1 MRSILLDI
9 IPRRFRRRSY
19 LVSGTIFLRALLN
32 FAGLA
37 LLIPVLLLIL
47 DSESMHTNPWLER
60 LYQAGR
66 FESDRAFALTVCG
79 CIVAL
84 IAFKNLLNLFLL
96 RYERR
101 YIYDLYRCMSRRLY
115 IEYHDRGLGFIK
127 NTNSALLSRNV
138 NFVCLAFVTGI
149 LVPLASIT
157 SESMLLALLFT
168 ALLFYNPTVAGLV
181 LLVFIPTVWFYYSA
195 VRKRLHR
202 YGVQENEAQREKART
217 VVETFR
223 GYADLEINDAF
234 PSMLRRFDRAMD
246 KIVTIQSRN
255 MTVNALPSIFMEVGL
270 AIGMALFVAVSLGTP
285 GDEARVLFGVFA
297 VAGLRLMPSVRNMMS
312 GWSALKY
319 NRYTI
324 DILRDIDLNDEKPE
338 PSAAQPP
345 LPFEREIAVRDL
357 SFRFDD
363 ERGDKEVLHGLTL
376 TIRKGEHVGIRGA
389 SGAGKTTLFN
399 LLLGFYTPT
408 GGEIT
413 IDGEPLTAANRR
425 RWQNAVGYVSQHVF
439 LLDGTLLENWPES
452 NIFSIISSG
461 DAVARVLPAAWGYHR
476 NGCDRFLPATR
487 NAEELADLDALGAE
501 FGPTPLVISS
511 LATAEDTSAL
521 INIVAK
527 FCVSRENFHQKY
539 EAAIMDMIQ
548 CAFIRSEKE
557 VVDGYIL
564 SDGEIVERL
573 QSLSHM
579 KEINY
584 WQIVGSVWAASTM
597 SRPILER
604 YGQNVPLLARQI
616 LIPVLAVGLCYGIET
631 DVVQMVAQYII
642 RLLTARGELDSVLRA
657 AFCHHPENYIS
668 LMEYYA
674 PEEHGMEPFTR
685 K

>member
-60 LYQAGR
+60 LYQAGG

-127 NTNSALLSRNV
+127 NTNS
-138 NFVCLAFVTGI
+138 
-149 LVPLASIT
+149 
-157 SESMLLALLFT
+157 ALLFT

-439 LLDGTLLENWPES
+439 LLDGTLLENIALGEEEEK
-452 NIFSIISSG
+452 I
-461 DAVARVLPAAWGYHR
+461 
-476 NGCDRFLPATR
+476 DRR
-487 NAEELADLDALGAE
+487 RAEESLRAARLEDFVQSLSAGIDTPIGEAGNKLSGGQRQRIGIARALYKQANILFFDE
-501 FGPTPLVISS
+501 
-511 LATAEDTSAL
+511 ATSAL
-521 INIVAK
+521 DSGTEEGINRSIAELSQHNRDLTIVVIAH
-527 FCVSRENFHQKY
+527 RE
-539 EAAIMDMIQ
+539 
-548 CAFIRSEKE
+548 S
-557 VVDGYIL
+557 
-564 SDGEIVERL
+564 
-573 QSLSHM
+573 SL
-579 KEINY
+579 EY
-584 WQIVGSVWAASTM
+584 CD
-597 SRPILER
+597 R
-604 YGQNVPLLARQI
+604 
-616 LIPVLAVGLCYGIET
+616 
-631 DVVQMVAQYII
+631 II
-642 RLLTARGELDSVLRA
+642 TLD
-657 AFCHHPENYIS
+657 NN
-668 LMEYYA
+668 
-674 PEEHGMEPFTR
+674 G
-685 K
+685 

>member
-60 LYQAGR
+60 LYQAGG

-376 TIRKGEHVGIRGA
+376 TIRK
-389 SGAGKTTLFN
+389 
-399 LLLGFYTPT
+399 
-408 GGEIT
+408 
-413 IDGEPLTAANRR
+413 
-425 RWQNAVGYVSQHVF
+425 
-439 LLDGTLLENWPES
+439 
-452 NIFSIISSG
+452 
-461 DAVARVLPAAWGYHR
+461 
-476 NGCDRFLPATR
+476 DRK
-487 NAEELADLDALGAE
+487 
-501 FGPTPLVISS
+501 S
-511 LATAEDTSAL
+511 
-521 INIVAK
+521 
-527 FCVSRENFHQKY
+527 
-539 EAAIMDMIQ
+539 
-548 CAFIRSEKE
+548 
-557 VVDGYIL
+557 VV
-564 SDGEIVERL
+564 
-573 QSLSHM
+573 
-579 KEINY
+579 
-584 WQIVGSVWAASTM
+584 
-597 SRPILER
+597 
-604 YGQNVPLLARQI
+604 
-616 LIPVLAVGLCYGIET
+616 
-631 DVVQMVAQYII
+631 
-642 RLLTARGELDSVLRA
+642 
-657 AFCHHPENYIS
+657 
-668 LMEYYA
+668 
-674 PEEHGMEPFTR
+674 
-685 K
+685 

>member
-60 LYQAGR
+60 LYQAGG

-345 LPFEREIAVRDL
+345 QPFEREIAVRDL

-363 ERGDKEVLHGLTL
+363 ERGGKEVLHGLTL

-439 LLDGTLLENWPES
+439 LLDGTLLENIALGEEEEK
-452 NIFSIISSG
+452 I
-461 DAVARVLPAAWGYHR
+461 
-476 NGCDRFLPATR
+476 DRR
-487 NAEELADLDALGAE
+487 RAEESLRAARLEDFVQSLSAGIDTPIGEAGNKLSGGQRQRIGIARALYKQANILFFDE
-501 FGPTPLVISS
+501 
-511 LATAEDTSAL
+511 ATSAL
-521 INIVAK
+521 DSGTEEGIN
-527 FCVSRENFHQKY
+527 
-539 EAAIMDMIQ
+539 
-548 CAFIRSEKE
+548 RS
-557 VVDGYIL
+557 
-564 SDGEIVERL
+564 IVELSQHNRDL
-573 QSLSHM
+573 TIVVIAHRESSL
-579 KEINY
+579 EY
-584 WQIVGSVWAASTM
+584 CD
-597 SRPILER
+597 R
-604 YGQNVPLLARQI
+604 
-616 LIPVLAVGLCYGIET
+616 
-631 DVVQMVAQYII
+631 II
-642 RLLTARGELDSVLRA
+642 TLD
-657 AFCHHPENYIS
+657 NN
-668 LMEYYA
+668 
-674 PEEHGMEPFTR
+674 G
-685 K
+685 

>member
-60 LYQAGR
+60 LYQAGG

-149 LVPLASIT
+149 LA
-157 SESMLLALLFT
+157 T
-168 ALLFYNPTVAGLV
+168 ARVDHERERCCSHCCSRRCCSTTPQSRDWSCWYSFRPSGSTTAPCANGSTVTAYRRTK
-181 LLVFIPTVWFYYSA
+181 PSA
-195 VRKRLHR
+195 RRP
-202 YGVQENEAQREKART
+202 AR

-270 AIGMALFVAVSLGTP
+270 AASAWRCSWRSASVRRAMKP
-285 GDEARVLFGVFA
+285 GSSSAYSPSP
-297 VAGLRLMPSVRNMMS
+297 GLRLMPSVRNMMS

-338 PSAAQPP
+338 PSSRTASAA
-345 LPFEREIAVRDL
+345 
-357 SFRFDD
+357 
-363 ERGDKEVLHGLTL
+363 
-376 TIRKGEHVGIRGA
+376 
-389 SGAGKTTLFN
+389 
-399 LLLGFYTPT
+399 
-408 GGEIT
+408 
-413 IDGEPLTAANRR
+413 
-425 RWQNAVGYVSQHVF
+425 
-439 LLDGTLLENWPES
+439 
-452 NIFSIISSG
+452 
-461 DAVARVLPAAWGYHR
+461 
-476 NGCDRFLPATR
+476 
-487 NAEELADLDALGAE
+487 
-501 FGPTPLVISS
+501 
-511 LATAEDTSAL
+511 
-521 INIVAK
+521 
-527 FCVSRENFHQKY
+527 
-539 EAAIMDMIQ
+539 
-548 CAFIRSEKE
+548 
-557 VVDGYIL
+557 
-564 SDGEIVERL
+564 
-573 QSLSHM
+573 
-579 KEINY
+579 
-584 WQIVGSVWAASTM
+584 
-597 SRPILER
+597 
-604 YGQNVPLLARQI
+604 
-616 LIPVLAVGLCYGIET
+616 
-631 DVVQMVAQYII
+631 
-642 RLLTARGELDSVLRA
+642 LR
-657 AFCHHPENYIS
+657 
-668 LMEYYA
+668 
-674 PEEHGMEPFTR
+674 T
-685 K
+685 

>member
-60 LYQAGR
+60 LYQAGG

-439 LLDGTLLENWPES
+439 LLDGTLLEN
-452 NIFSIISSG
+452 I
-461 DAVARVLPAAWGYHR
+461 
-476 NGCDRFLPATR
+476 
-487 NAEELADLDALGAE
+487 ALGEEEEKIDRGRLRAIALRRDRHPDR
-501 FGPTPLVISS
+501 GGRQQTVGRTTPAHRHCQSS
-511 LATAEDTSAL
+511 LQTGQ
-521 INIVAK
+521 
-527 FCVSRENFHQKY
+527 H
-539 EAAIMDMIQ
+539 
-548 CAFIRSEKE
+548 FILRRG
-557 VVDGYIL
+557 DLG
-564 SDGEIVERL
+564 
-573 QSLSHM
+573 
-579 KEINY
+579 
-584 WQIVGSVWAASTM
+584 
-597 SRPILER
+597 
-604 YGQNVPLLARQI
+604 ARQ
-616 LIPVLAVGLCYGIET
+616 PHRRGDQPFDRRDRRAESGPYAAGRQRDGGRNQPFDRRTVTAQQRFNHRGHRPSRKLAG
-631 DVVQMVAQYII
+631 
-642 RLLTARGELDSVLRA
+642 VLRP
-657 AFCHHPENYIS
+657 HH
-668 LMEYYA
+668 
-674 PEEHGMEPFTR
+674 HTR
-685 K
+685 

>member
-60 LYQAGR
+60 LYQAGG

-84 IAFKNLLNLFLL
+84 IAFKNLH
-96 RYERR
+96 
-101 YIYDLYRCMSRRLY
+101 RCMSRRLY

-413 IDGEPLTAANRR
+413 IGGGAPNTFRSTCSCWTAPCWKTSPWAKRRRKSTVGEPRSPCVPPGWKTSCNRSPQGSTPRSGRPATNCRADNASASALPELSTNRPTFYSSTRRPRRSTAGRR
-425 RWQNAVGYVSQHVF
+425 R
-439 LLDGTLLENWPES
+439 ES
-452 NIFSIISSG
+452 T
-461 DAVARVLPAAWGYHR
+461 V
-476 NGCDRFLPATR
+476 
-487 NAEELADLDALGAE
+487 
-501 FGPTPLVISS
+501 
-511 LATAEDTSAL
+511 
-521 INIVAK
+521 
-527 FCVSRENFHQKY
+527 
-539 EAAIMDMIQ
+539 
-548 CAFIRSEKE
+548 RSPNCHNTT
-557 VVDGYIL
+557 
-564 SDGEIVERL
+564 EI
-573 QSLSHM
+573 
-579 KEINY
+579 
-584 WQIVGSVWAASTM
+584 
-597 SRPILER
+597 
-604 YGQNVPLLARQI
+604 
-616 LIPVLAVGLCYGIET
+616 
-631 DVVQMVAQYII
+631 
-642 RLLTARGELDSVLRA
+642 
-657 AFCHHPENYIS
+657 
-668 LMEYYA
+668 
-674 PEEHGMEPFTR
+674 
-685 K
+685 

>member
-60 LYQAGR
+60 LYQAGG

-84 IAFKNLLNLFLL
+84 IAFKNLLNLLLL

-338 PSAAQPP
+338 LSAAQPP

-363 ERGDKEVLHGLTL
+363 ERGDKDFARELRERAKGYRHYYSKESGTLRPINQDGTFLTPFNPRQGENFEAVPGFHEGSAWNYTFFVPHDVDGLIRLMGGKRKFTDKLQMVMDTGLYDPANEPDIAYPYLFSRVAGEEWRTQNEVSKLLDKYFTTNPDGIPGNDDTGTMSSWAVFSMMGFYPDCPGEPYYTL
-376 TIRKGEHVGIRGA
+376 TSPVFDSVEID
-389 SGAGKTTLFN
+389 
-399 LLLGFYTPT
+399 TP
-408 GGEIT
+408 E
-413 IDGEPLTAANRR
+413 
-425 RWQNAVGYVSQHVF
+425 
-439 LLDGTLLENWPES
+439 GTLLIE
-452 NIFSIISSG
+452 
-461 DAVARVLPAAWGYHR
+461 
-476 NGCDRFLPATR
+476 
-487 NAEELADLDALGAE
+487 AERQSPG
-501 FGPTPLVISS
+501 S
-511 LATAEDTSAL
+511 
-521 INIVAK
+521 
-527 FCVSRENFHQKY
+527 KY
-539 EAAIMDMIQ
+539 I
-548 CAFIRSEKE
+548 
-557 VVDGYIL
+557 
-564 SDGEIVERL
+564 
-573 QSLSHM
+573 
-579 KEINY
+579 
-584 WQIVGSVWAASTM
+584 STM
-597 SRPILER
+597 TL
-604 YGQNVPLLARQI
+604 GDKPLKQYRISHDDLMKGGK
-616 LIPVLAVGLCYGIET
+616 LKFNLT
-631 DVVQMVAQYII
+631 DN
-642 RLLTARGELDSVLRA
+642 
-657 AFCHHPENYIS
+657 H
-668 LMEYYA
+668 
-674 PEEHGMEPFTR
+674 

>member
-439 LLDGTLLENWPES
+439 LLDGTLLATEDLDNRWHDLAPEYVA
-452 NIFSIISSG
+452 
-461 DAVARVLPAAWGYHR
+461 DAVEQIRDYPVVSVAWAAYLGLGVAFCW
-476 NGCDRFLPATR
+476 DEDWEASAQATYQSYYGEQGFDDMDEHIVR
-487 NAEELADLDALGAE
+487 DLLG
-501 FGPTPLVISS
+501 LS
-511 LATAEDTSAL
+511 L
-521 INIVAK
+521 
-527 FCVSRENFHQKY
+527 
-539 EAAIMDMIQ
+539 
-548 CAFIRSEKE
+548 
-557 VVDGYIL
+557 
-564 SDGEIVERL
+564 DGEE
-573 QSLSHM
+573 
-579 KEINY
+579 
-584 WQIVGSVWAASTM
+584 
-597 SRPILER
+597 
-604 YGQNVPLLARQI
+604 ARQLEDI
-616 LIPVLAVGLCYGIET
+616 IRRCGQTTVGLIRHEQIEPQSPLAFHVFARACRT
-631 DVVQMVAQYII
+631 MFRIGVAIELK
-642 RLLTARGELDSVLRA
+642 RLGYKFEKVEIGRVPG
-657 AFCHHPENYIS
+657 
-668 LMEYYA
+668 
-674 PEEHGMEPFTR
+674 GMLS
-685 K
+685 

>member
-19 LVSGTIFLRALLN
+19 LVSGTIFLRAQLN
-32 FAGLA
+32 FAGMA

-60 LYQAGR
+60 LYQAGG

-168 ALLFYNPTVAGLV
+168 ALLFYNPAVAGLV

-376 TIRKGEHVGIRGA
+376 TIRKGEHIGIRGA

-439 LLDGTLLENWPES
+439 LLDGTLLATEDLDNRWHDLAPEYVA
-452 NIFSIISSG
+452 
-461 DAVARVLPAAWGYHR
+461 DAVEQIRDYHVVSVAWAAYLGLGVAFCW
-476 NGCDRFLPATR
+476 DEDWEASAQATYQSYYGEQGFDDMDEHIVR
-487 NAEELADLDALGAE
+487 DLLG
-501 FGPTPLVISS
+501 LS
-511 LATAEDTSAL
+511 L
-521 INIVAK
+521 
-527 FCVSRENFHQKY
+527 
-539 EAAIMDMIQ
+539 
-548 CAFIRSEKE
+548 
-557 VVDGYIL
+557 
-564 SDGEIVERL
+564 DGEE
-573 QSLSHM
+573 
-579 KEINY
+579 
-584 WQIVGSVWAASTM
+584 
-597 SRPILER
+597 
-604 YGQNVPLLARQI
+604 ARQ
-616 LIPVLAVGLCYGIET
+616 LE
-631 DVVQMVAQYII
+631 DII
-642 RLLTARGELDSVLRA
+642 RRCGQTTVGVIRHEQIEPQSPLAFHVFARACRTMFRIGVAIELKRLGYKFEKVEIGRV
-657 AFCHHPENYIS
+657 PG
-668 LMEYYA
+668 
-674 PEEHGMEPFTR
+674 GMLS
-685 K
+685 

>member
-60 LYQAGR
+60 LYQAGG

-439 LLDGTLLENWPES
+439 LLDGTLLENIAWRRGGENRPSES
-452 NIFSIISSG
+452 RGVPACRPAGRLRAIALRRDRHPIGEAGNKLSGGQRQRIGIARALYKQANILFF
-461 DAVARVLPAAWGYHR
+461 DEA
-476 NGCDRFLPATR
+476 
-487 NAEELADLDALGAE
+487 
-501 FGPTPLVISS
+501 
-511 LATAEDTSAL
+511 TSAL
-521 INIVAK
+521 DSGTEEGINRSIAELSQHNRDLTIVVIAH
-527 FCVSRENFHQKY
+527 RE
-539 EAAIMDMIQ
+539 
-548 CAFIRSEKE
+548 S
-557 VVDGYIL
+557 
-564 SDGEIVERL
+564 
-573 QSLSHM
+573 SL
-579 KEINY
+579 EY
-584 WQIVGSVWAASTM
+584 CD
-597 SRPILER
+597 R
-604 YGQNVPLLARQI
+604 
-616 LIPVLAVGLCYGIET
+616 
-631 DVVQMVAQYII
+631 II
-642 RLLTARGELDSVLRA
+642 TLD
-657 AFCHHPENYIS
+657 NN
-668 LMEYYA
+668 
-674 PEEHGMEPFTR
+674 G
-685 K
+685 

>member
-60 LYQAGR
+60 LYQAGG

-246 KIVTIQSRN
+246 KIVAIQSRN

-389 SGAGKTTLFN
+389 SGPEKRPCSTFCWDSIPPPAVKSRS
-399 LLLGFYTPT
+399 
-408 GGEIT
+408 
-413 IDGEPLTAANRR
+413 TA
-425 RWQNAVGYVSQHVF
+425 S
-439 LLDGTLLENWPES
+439 P
-452 NIFSIISSG
+452 
-461 DAVARVLPAAWGYHR
+461 
-476 NGCDRFLPATR
+476 
-487 NAEELADLDALGAE
+487 
-501 FGPTPLVISS
+501 
-511 LATAEDTSAL
+511 
-521 INIVAK
+521 
-527 FCVSRENFHQKY
+527 
-539 EAAIMDMIQ
+539 
-548 CAFIRSEKE
+548 
-557 VVDGYIL
+557 
-564 SDGEIVERL
+564 
-573 QSLSHM
+573 
-579 KEINY
+579 
-584 WQIVGSVWAASTM
+584 
-597 SRPILER
+597 
-604 YGQNVPLLARQI
+604 
-616 LIPVLAVGLCYGIET
+616 
-631 DVVQMVAQYII
+631 
-642 RLLTARGELDSVLRA
+642 
-657 AFCHHPENYIS
+657 
-668 LMEYYA
+668 
-674 PEEHGMEPFTR
+674 
-685 K
+685 

>member
-439 LLDGTLLENWPES
+439 LLDGTLLENIALTYTFAS
-452 NIFSIISSG
+452 NVGIIVAVVPFFTALLAHFLLKGEGFSRRFFLGFSAAFTGIFLIMANGAFVLELNPAGDILALGAAFVWAAYSILMKKIGVNTSNMIICTRRIFFYG
-461 DAVARVLPAAWGYHR
+461 IALMIPALWVLPANMDWRLMAKPVNAINLLYLGLFASAL
-476 NGCDRFLPATR
+476 CFLTWNR
-487 NAEELADLDALGAE
+487 VVEILGAVKSSVYIYMIPVVTVVASAIILGE
-501 FGPTPLVISS
+501 RLTWIS
-511 LATAEDTSAL
+511 LA
-521 INIVAK
+521 
-527 FCVSRENFHQKY
+527 
-539 EAAIMDMIQ
+539 
-548 CAFIRSEKE
+548 
-557 VVDGYIL
+557 
-564 SDGEIVERL
+564 
-573 QSLSHM
+573 
-579 KEINY
+579 
-584 WQIVGSVWAASTM
+584 
-597 SRPILER
+597 
-604 YGQNVPLLARQI
+604 
-616 LIPVLAVGLCYGIET
+616 GI
-631 DVVQMVAQYII
+631 
-642 RLLTARGELDSVLRA
+642 LLTLCGVT
-657 AFCHHPENYIS
+657 IS
-668 LMEYYA
+668 EYRKK
-674 PEEHGMEPFTR
+674 TR
-685 K
+685 KSGKKRLS